1 MNVPC
6 AISWDKRQS
15 ELVIA
20 KHSQRQRKL
29 SEAIYQ
35 DVVPCSSKQELLV
48 CFPLLKDSL
57 SSNYRGPV
65 LQDKIV

>member
-15 ELVIA
+15 ELVIT

-35 DVVPCSSKQELLV
+35 DVVPCSSKQE
-48 CFPLLKDSL
+48 PLLKDSL